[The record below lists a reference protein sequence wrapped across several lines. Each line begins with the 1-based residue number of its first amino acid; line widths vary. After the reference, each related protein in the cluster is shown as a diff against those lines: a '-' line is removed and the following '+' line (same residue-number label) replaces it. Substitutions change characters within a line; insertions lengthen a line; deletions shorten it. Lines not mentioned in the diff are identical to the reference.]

1 MWTND
6 DGLRLCH
13 RTALLGILTR
23 MRRICILLTGLLCAA
38 APVQAQVTVDLHALD
53 ALPGGKP
60 ATERPLQHRPPPKRA
75 PKRVVVARQRKPLP
89 ARATAAA
96 RAPES
101 ATPAA
106 APPTTTAPNTV
117 AATPAPPAAT
127 LPTGPPATVA
137 LAPIVPPPQPAQ
149 AAPAPAPPISDS
161 ATSAATATG
170 HGLRVTFG
178 TDEADLSPASAS
190 AIHDFVQSAPSGDSA
205 SYNVVAYAAGTPE
218 DPSTARRLSLS
229 RALAVRSAL
238 MADGISSTHIY
249 VRALGATA
257 GDTTPDRVDVA
268 VLGGNTTPASA
279 TMQTPARTSTQTP
292 ANTKGQQQ

>member
-1 MWTND
+1 MRSMPCLAANPRRRVHRNISRLRNGHPS
-6 DGLRLCH
+6 GLPSPGSPNHRL
-13 RTALLGILTR
+13 
-23 MRRICILLTGLLCAA
+23 
-38 APVQAQVTVDLHALD
+38 
-53 ALPGGKP
+53 
-60 ATERPLQHRPPPKRA
+60 HRPRPPHDA
-75 PKRVVVARQRKPLP
+75 PQS
-89 ARATAAA
+89 ATSSATTA
-96 RAPES
+96 

-106 APPTTTAPNTV
+106 APPATTVPNT
-117 AATPAPPAAT
+117 AAPTPAPPAAT
-127 LPTGPPATVA
+127 LPTAPPATVA
-137 LAPIVPPPQPAQ
+137 LAPIVPPPEPAQ

-178 TDEADLSPASAS
+178 TDEADLSPSSAS

-257 GDTTPDRVDVA
+257 GDATPDRVDVA

-279 TMQTPARTSTQTP
+279 TIQAPATTPTQTP
-292 ANTKGQQQ
+292 ANTKSQQQ